1 MFLYTFANY
10 FIFFLMIRRP
20 PRSTRT
26 DTLFPYT
33 TLFRSYYDGQFDD
46 SRLAINLAQ
55 TCAEEGGVLLNYF
68 RATGLLKDR
77 DGKISGVTARDEE
90 AGGTHE
96 FHASTVINATG
107 VFVDQVLQ
115 MDFPSAR
122 RSEERRV
129 GKSVSDRVDIVVRDT
144 LKKKR

>member
-1 MFLYTFANY
+1 
-10 FIFFLMIRRP
+10 MILHP
-20 PRSTRT
+20 PRHTRT
-26 DTLFPYT
+26 CTRVPYT
-33 TLFRSYYDGQFDD
+33 TLFLS
-46 SRLAINLAQ
+46 
-55 TCAEEGGVLLNYF
+55 NYF

-115 MDFPSAR
+115 MAFPSAR
-122 RSEERRV
+122 PMVAPSRSEEHTSELQSLMRISYADFCL
-129 GKSVSDRVDIVVRDT
+129 KIKTTNITTNLCTT
-144 LKKKR
+144 L

>member
-1 MFLYTFANY
+1 
-10 FIFFLMIRRP
+10 MILHP
-20 PRSTRT
+20 PRHTRT
-26 DTLFPYT
+26 CTRVPYT
-33 TLFRSYYDGQFDD
+33 TLFLS
-46 SRLAINLAQ
+46 
-55 TCAEEGGVLLNYF
+55 NYI

-122 RSEERRV
+122 PLVAPSQGIHLVLDKSFLQGDDALMIPRSEERRV
-129 GKSVSDRVDIVVRDT
+129 GKECVSTCRSRWSQYH
-144 LKKKR
+144 